1 MPPSCIHAFLTI
13 ESILGLAFLDLIQI
27 EACGLAHAEVGQA
40 FCCFLGVC
48 VLHPVCS
55 KGRLQK
61 HNTRDVDEL
70 DSYPETCTKSSF
82 KAFYRKLMNTLVIF
96 KKMSAKE
103 STHQHFLKV

>member
-13 ESILGLAFLDLIQI
+13 ESILGLTFRDLIRS

-40 FCCFLGVC
+40 FCWILGVC

-70 DSYPETCTKSSF
+70 DSYPENCTKSSF
-82 KAFYRKLMNTLVIF
+82 KAFYRKRMNPLVI
-96 KKMSAKE
+96 KKKKGVQKRVR
-103 STHQHFLKV
+103 TNTY